1 MGNQLINW
9 GKLIENVVGGKPR
22 NGLVKLLEKAYGGC
36 GEVNRE
42 YSSRVLINCGRRVHL
57 ILSMPTG
64 YGKSTISLV
73 LGKLLE
79 DHTFNHFIR
88 LIHVAPT
95 KSLIEDLGDRASKA
109 NLRHFTQ
116 YSLAPHESKAPFFL
130 PNFIITTYDSFMLN
144 MYKASVGEPNSKYG
158 HFELPRYSI
167 YTSIIHFDEYHLLSF
182 SDDSSIVDSGKAWV
196 TLLTTIRLLVNSGVP
211 LILSTATPNRITEN
225 ELIRELLA
233 YDPESMI
240 YDVHVVS
247 KWGEALKDR
256 ECKLI
261 NGDDDLR
268 EYQCTINGA
277 NYNLIELL
285 FKEKLPNLETTIINL
300 NNEDLGPL
308 VDAVGKLLGEKPKC
322 QCSPQVLVVAN
333 TVSEAIE
340 WFNLIR
346 NKVGE
351 LGLRDNEVCL
361 IHSRFTIKDRE
372 SKVSKINKG
381 YCKVLVATQV
391 IEVGVDLNACNIVTE
406 AAPLPAVVQRIG
418 RVLRRGCGEAT
429 GKVIIVNTG
438 KYRPYGKE
446 PIEKAL
452 NAIVNVKGEV
462 CWKMPYGCIGK
473 VGYMDLVERIYSNPP
488 SVDDVELSQYLM
500 GLDLNIFMSRRDLK
514 KLLRQYCSLVRED
527 ALITVYVPHGLG
539 NNPEDNVKLNDLI
552 PMMMTINSSTLYS
565 LIKANNDDICRV
577 LQCSNNGL
585 LAVFH
590 VRDINGSDYV
600 AQLPDLRLLR
610 IIRNAY
616 ENALKKKSTKYF
628 STVICRELSEYWT
641 TTSNGELHGLIA
653 LILNPSMYNSEV
665 GVV

>member
-1 MGNQLINW
+1 MANQLINW
-9 GKLIENVVGGKPR
+9 GELIENVVGGKPR
-22 NGLVKLLEKAYGGC
+22 SGLVKLLEKAYGDC
-36 GEVNRE
+36 SETSRE
-42 YSSRVLINCGRRVHL
+42 YSGRVLIDCGRRVHL

-79 DHTFNHFIR
+79 DHIFNHFIR

-130 PNFIITTYDSFMLN
+130 PNFVITTYDSFMLN

-182 SDDSSIVDSGKAWV
+182 SDDSGTVDSGKAWV
-196 TLLTTIRLLVNSGVP
+196 TLLTTIRLLVSSGVP
-211 LILSTATPNRITEN
+211 LILSTATPNRITED
-225 ELIRELLA
+225 ELIKELLA
-233 YDPESMI
+233 YDPGSMV
-240 YDVHVVS
+240 YNVHVVG
-247 KWGEALKDR
+247 KWGEALKGR
-256 ECKLI
+256 ECRLI
-261 NGDDDLR
+261 NSDDDLR
-268 EYQCTINGA
+268 EYQCTINGV

-285 FKEKLPNLETTIINL
+285 YTERLPNLETTIISL

-308 VDAVGKLLGEKPKC
+308 ANTVGNLLREKPKC
-322 QCSPQVLVVAN
+322 RCSPQVLVVAN
-333 TVSEAIE
+333 TVSRAIE
-340 WFNLIR
+340 LFNLIR
-346 NKVGE
+346 SKASE
-351 LGLRDNEVCL
+351 LGLRDDEVCL

-372 SKVSKINKG
+372 SKVSEIKSG
-381 YCKVLVATQV
+381 HCRVLVATQV

-406 AAPLPAVVQRIG
+406 AAPLPAIVQRIG
-418 RVLRRGCGEAT
+418 RVLRKDCGEAT

-446 PIEKAL
+446 PIEKTL
-452 NAIVNVKGEV
+452 NAIMDAKGEV
-462 CWKMPYGCIGK
+462 CWKMPYGCEGK
-473 VGYMDLVERIYSNPP
+473 VGYMDLVEKIYSNPP
-488 SVDDVELSQYLM
+488 SANYTELSQYLM
-500 GLDLNIFMSRRDLK
+500 GLDLNIFMSRQDLK
-514 KLLRQYCSLVRED
+514 KLLKQYCSLVRED
-527 ALITVYVPHGLG
+527 ALITIYVPHGLE
-539 NNPEDNVKLNDLI
+539 NNNVELNDLI

-565 LIKANNDDICRV
+565 LIKANDGDVCRV

-590 VRDINGSDYV
+590 VRDIDGTDHV
-600 AQLPDLRLLR
+600 AQLPDSRLLK
-610 IIRNAY
+610 IIRNTY
-616 ENALKKKSTKYF
+616 ENALKRKSIKYF
-628 STVICRELSEYWT
+628 NAVMCRELSEYWT

-653 LILNPSMYNSEV
+653 LVLNPSIYNSEI